1 MILSVICPVL
11 NGEKYITD
19 NILTFFINSKPLD
32 KELLI
37 IDGGSGD
44 RTTEIVRDWCQKYAN
59 IKLIQNPHKYVPHAL
74 NIGIKESKGQF
85 ISRLDVHTVYPKN
98 YFEKCIELSKSI
110 NADNIGGTIISSG
123 GSICGK
129 AIAHSMSS
137 IFGVGNSTPRIK
149 KFDGFVN
156 AVAFGFWNKKVFY
169 KYGFFDETLIKNQ
182 DEDHNYLII
191 ENGGKVYQ
199 SSEIKTYYFVREK
212 IIDLIKQMF
221 YYGFYK
227 PAVLVKNISRIK
239 IRHIIPSSFSAY
251 LLSIFFNTNPLWLI
265 PLYSYLL
272 LNILFSIINKENML
286 IKIICLIIF
295 PLMHMSYGIGF
306 IFGIGNAFKN

>member
-1 MILSVICPVL
+1 MDEEKEILHKYWSHDRKRMAHVL
-11 NGEKYITD
+11 Y
-19 NILTFFINSKPLD
+19 D
-32 KELLI
+32 KE
-37 IDGGSGD
+37 
-44 RTTEIVRDWCQKYAN
+44 
-59 IKLIQNPHKYVPHAL
+59 
-74 NIGIKESKGQF
+74 
-85 ISRLDVHTVYPKN
+85 
-98 YFEKCIELSKSI
+98 
-110 NADNIGGTIISSG
+110 
-123 GSICGK
+123 
-129 AIAHSMSS
+129 
-137 IFGVGNSTPRIK
+137 
-149 KFDGFVN
+149 FDGFVN

-169 KYGFFDETLIKNQ
+169 KYGLFDETLKKNQ

-227 PAVLVKNISRIK
+227 PTVLVKNISRIK
-239 IRHIIPSSFSAY
+239 VRHIIPSIFSAY

-265 PLYSYLL
+265 PLYFYLM
-272 LNILFSIINKENML
+272 LNILFSIMNKENML

-295 PLMHMSYGIGF
+295 PIMHISYGIGF

>member
-74 NIGIKESKGQF
+74 NIGIKESKGEF

-110 NADNIGGTIISSG
+110 NADNVGGTIISCG
-123 GSICGK
+123 VSICGK
-129 AIAHSMSS
+129 AIAYSMSS

-156 AVAFGFWNKKVFY
+156 SVAFGFWNKKVFY

-227 PAVLVKNISRIK
+227 PSVLVKNISRIK
-239 IRHIIPSSFSAY
+239 IRHIIPSLFSAY
-251 LLSIFFNTNPLWLI
+251 ILSIFFNTNPLWLI

-295 PLMHMSYGIGF
+295 PLMHISYGIGF
-306 IFGIGNAFKN
+306 IFGIGNVFKN

>member
-37 IDGGSGD
+37 IDGGSDD

-123 GSICGK
+123 VSICGK

-239 IRHIIPSSFSAY
+239 IRHIIPSLFSAY
-251 LLSIFFNTNPLWLI
+251 LLSIFFNTNPFWLI

-272 LNILFSIINKENML
+272 LNIIFSIIK
-286 IKIICLIIF
+286 
-295 PLMHMSYGIGF
+295 
-306 IFGIGNAFKN
+306 

>member
-11 NGEKYITD
+11 NGEKYIID

-37 IDGGSGD
+37 IDGGSSD
-44 RTTEIVRDWCQKYAN
+44 RTIEIVRDWCEMYAN

-98 YFEKCIELSKSI
+98 YFEKCIELSESI
-110 NADNIGGTIISSG
+110 NADNIGGTIISCG
-123 GSICGK
+123 ESICGK

-137 IFGVGNSTPRIK
+137 IFGVGDSIPRIK
-149 KFDGFVN
+149 DYDGYVDT
-156 AVAFGFWNKKVFY
+156 VAFGFWDKSVFS

-182 DEDHNYLII
+182 DEDHNFLII

-199 SSEIKTYYFVREK
+199 SSQIKTQYFVREK
-212 IIDLIKQMF
+212 VIDLIKQMYF
-221 YYGFYK
+221 YGFYK
-227 PAVLVKNISRIK
+227 PSVLVKNISRIK
-239 IRHIIPSSFSAY
+239 IRHIIPSLFSAY
-251 LLSIFFNTNPLWLI
+251 VLTIFFNTNPLWLI

-286 IKIICLIIF
+286 IKIICLIIY

-306 IFGIGNAFKN
+306 IFGIGNACKN